1 MQVYKG
7 PETRCVVENLEPAA
21 EYNAKVCPIR
31 LTSAGELPGPFS
43 PHIHFAT
50 LASEPSSTS
59 KLSASNSSSP
69 SHSHR
74 SHSVL
79 NSLRV
84 YLKHPRSISDQ
95 QWVFI
100 IAVCIVIVGI
110 ILSVIIM
117 RCINPK

>member
-1 MQVYKG
+1 MVD
-7 PETRCVVENLEPAA
+7 NLEPAA
-21 EYNAKVCPIR
+21 EYNAKVCPVR
-31 LTSAGELPGPFS
+31 LTTAGELPGPFS
-43 PHIHFAT
+43 PHVHFTT
-50 LASEPSSTS
+50 LALEPSTTS
-59 KLSASNSSSP
+59 KLSPSNSSSP

-110 ILSVIIM
+110 ILSVLIM
-117 RCINPK
+117 RCLNPK

>member
-1 MQVYKG
+1 M
-7 PETRCVVENLEPAA
+7 VENLEPAA

-31 LTSAGELPGPFS
+31 LTTSGELSGPFS
-43 PHIHFAT
+43 PHVHFTT
-50 LASEPSSTS
+50 LALEPLTVN
-59 KLSASNSSSP
+59 KLSSSNSSSP

-74 SHSVL
+74 HHSVL
-79 NSLRV
+79 NTLRL
-84 YLKHPRSISDQ
+84 YLKNPRSISDQ

-110 ILSVIIM
+110 MLSVIIM